1 MNLDNFTKKF
11 SKALLLAGFAVIS
24 LSISAFGNPSKEYSD
39 SLKLLV
45 YKTNFGKN
53 KRVKTLAEW
62 KMKRLQI
69 LDGMQKAMGLLPDR
83 TKLPALNI
91 NILDSIKEE
100 GYTRYAINFTV
111 EQNELLPAYLY
122 VPLPKGIPKK
132 LPAMLVLHETDPLGK
147 KALSGI
153 SYSPNKAYAKELA
166 QRGYVVIAPDYPG
179 FGDMEDYNFE
189 TDRYQSGTMKAIF
202 NHMRCIDLLQ
212 ARKDVD
218 PKRTGVLGHSLGGH
232 NALFVA
238 AFDTRIKVIVSSCGW
253 TLFDYYN
260 NGKQNTNTLGPWA
273 QEVYMP
279 FIRDKYN
286 LDASKLPFDFDEII
300 AALAPRPF
308 FSNSPL
314 NDANFDVNG
323 VKKGIAN
330 ASSVYRFFNAA
341 QNLQVRYPGSGHDFI
356 PEVRLEAYQFIDKA
370 LKHSPNAVKLLY

>member
-62 KMKRLQI
+62 KIKRLQI

-153 SYSPNKAYAKELA
+153 SSSPNKAYAKELA

-370 LKHSPNAVKLLY
+370 LKHSPNVVKLLY

>member
-153 SYSPNKAYAKELA
+153 SSSPNKAYAKELA

-341 QNLQVRYPGSGHDFI
+341 QNLQVRYPVSGHDFI

>member
-153 SYSPNKAYAKELA
+153 SSSPNKAYAKELA

-189 TDRYQSGTMKAIF
+189 KDRYQSGTMKAIF

>member
-153 SYSPNKAYAKELA
+153 SSSPNKAYAKELA

-279 FIRDKYN
+279 FIRDKYK

>member
-153 SYSPNKAYAKELA
+153 SSSPNKAYAKELA

-189 TDRYQSGTMKAIF
+189 KDRYQSGTMKAIF

-273 QEVYMP
+273 QEMYMP

>member
-45 YKTNFGKN
+45 FKTNFGKN

-69 LDGMQKAMGLLPDR
+69 LGGMQKAMGLLPDR

-153 SYSPNKAYAKELA
+153 SSSPNKAYAKELA

-330 ASSVYRFFNAA
+330 ASSVYGFFNAA

-370 LKHSPNAVKLLY
+370 LKHSPNVVKLLY

>member
-53 KRVKTLAEW
+53 QRVKTLAEW

-153 SYSPNKAYAKELA
+153 SSSPNKAYAKELA

>member
-153 SYSPNKAYAKELA
+153 SSSPNKAYAKELA

-218 PKRTGVLGHSLGGH
+218 SKRTGVLGHSLGGH

-260 NGKQNTNTLGPWA
+260 KGKQNTNTLGPWA

-341 QNLQVRYPGSGHDFI
+341 QNLQVRHPGSGHDFI

>member
-153 SYSPNKAYAKELA
+153 SSSPNKAYAKELA

-279 FIRDKYN
+279 FIRGKYN

>member
-111 EQNELLPAYLY
+111 EQNELLPAFLY

-153 SYSPNKAYAKELA
+153 SSSPNKAYAKELA

-370 LKHSPNAVKLLY
+370 LKHSPNVVKLLY

>member
-11 SKALLLAGFAVIS
+11 SKALLLAGLAVIS

-153 SYSPNKAYAKELA
+153 SSSPNKAYAKELA

-238 AFDTRIKVIVSSCGW
+238 AFDTRIKLIVSSCGW

>member
-100 GYTRYAINFTV
+100 GYIRYAINFTV
-111 EQNELLPAYLY
+111 EQNELLPAFLY

-153 SYSPNKAYAKELA
+153 SSSPNKAYAKELA

-370 LKHSPNAVKLLY
+370 LKHSPNVVKLLY

>member
-11 SKALLLAGFAVIS
+11 SKAWLLAGFAVIS

-69 LDGMQKAMGLLPDR
+69 LGGMQKAMGLLPDR

-153 SYSPNKAYAKELA
+153 SSSPNKAYAKELA

-202 NHMRCIDLLQ
+202 NHIRCIDLLQ

-370 LKHSPNAVKLLY
+370 LKHSPNVVKLLY

>member
-153 SYSPNKAYAKELA
+153 SSSPNKAYAKELA
-166 QRGYVVIAPDYPG
+166 QRGYVVVAPDYPG

>member
-62 KMKRLQI
+62 KIKRLQI

-122 VPLPKGIPKK
+122 VPLPKGITKK

-153 SYSPNKAYAKELA
+153 SSSPNKAYAKELA

-370 LKHSPNAVKLLY
+370 LKHSPNVVKLLY

>member
-153 SYSPNKAYAKELA
+153 SSSPNKAYAKELA

-218 PKRTGVLGHSLGGH
+218 SKRTGVLGHSLGGH

>member
-153 SYSPNKAYAKELA
+153 SSSPNKAYAKELA

-330 ASSVYRFFNAA
+330 ASSVYGFFNAA

-370 LKHSPNAVKLLY
+370 LKHSPNVVKLLY

>member
-153 SYSPNKAYAKELA
+153 SSSPNKAYAKELA

-189 TDRYQSGTMKAIF
+189 KDRYQSGTMKAIF

-370 LKHSPNAVKLLY
+370 LKHSPNVVKLLY

>member
-153 SYSPNKAYAKELA
+153 SSSPNKAYAKELA

>member
-153 SYSPNKAYAKELA
+153 SSSPNKAYAKELA

-260 NGKQNTNTLGPWA
+260 NGKQNTNTLGAWA

-300 AALAPRPF
+300 AALAPRHF

-370 LKHSPNAVKLLY
+370 LKHSPNVVKLLY

>member
-153 SYSPNKAYAKELA
+153 SSSPNKAYAKELA

-218 PKRTGVLGHSLGGH
+218 SKRTGVLGHSLGGH

-260 NGKQNTNTLGPWA
+260 NGKQNSNTLGPWA

>member
-153 SYSPNKAYAKELA
+153 SSSPNKAYAKELA

-370 LKHSPNAVKLLY
+370 LKHSPNAVKLLD

>member
-153 SYSPNKAYAKELA
+153 SSSPNKAYAKELA

-179 FGDMEDYNFE
+179 FGDMEHYNFE